1 MSSRLPERLAVLA
14 SAALAVL
21 AAIACGERAPP
32 APGAGTSRVETPA
45 GGDASAPSVVE
56 LAAVEPER
64 PLRRVPLAKGAAHQ
78 LYPID
83 AGHFVYDALRGFT
96 RRPSANQRYVFEEHA
111 GGEYAAKTNA
121 LAMREDAE
129 PAEKRPDLR
138 VLVTGDSHTD
148 GACENSE
155 SFANVCEA
163 LLAARNPQRSVE
175 VLNAGNGSYSFYN
188 YLGVLERFAGLRP
201 HVLVVCVYGGNDW
214 GEALAPWH
222 FHHNGERPR
231 AGGDYD
237 QRLAAALRVR
247 DGWGRQAVNQS
258 HNQYLYFAREPGQ
271 VAVALRAG
279 LSVTEELRKQCARD
293 GIRFVVAY
301 LPPLVDVQRERLL
314 PSIDE
319 VDAALGLDARALAI
333 TDELAD
339 HYLGWCE
346 RAGIETLDLR
356 PLLRAHA
363 AEPLYWRADL
373 HLAVR
378 GHELV
383 GAALAERL

>member
-1 MSSRLPERLAVLA
+1 MCCRRAERNRFASALA
-14 SAALAVL
+14 SLALVAA
-21 AAIACGERAPP
+21 ACGERAEP
-32 APGAGTSRVETPA
+32 APAAAQPTLALDPA
-45 GGDASAPSVVE
+45 AVD

-64 PLRRVPLAKGAAHQ
+64 PLERATLAKSAAHQ
-78 LYPID
+78 LYPIE
-83 AGHFVYDALRGFT
+83 AGHYVYDALRGFT
-96 RRPSANQRYVFEEHA
+96 RRPSASQTYSFEEHA
-111 GGEYAAKTNA
+111 GGSYTARTNA

-129 PAEKRPDLR
+129 PAEVRPDLR

-155 SFANVCEA
+155 SFANRCEA
-163 LLAARNPQRSVE
+163 LLAAADAGRTVE

-188 YLGVLERFAGLRP
+188 YLGVLERCAGLRP

-222 FHHNGERPR
+222 YHHHGERPR

-237 QRLAAALRVR
+237 ARLSAALRVR

-258 HNQYLYFAREPGQ
+258 HNQYLYFAREPAQ
-271 VAVALRAG
+271 AAVALRAG
-279 LSVTEELRKQCARD
+279 MSVTEELRRQCARD

-301 LPPLVDVQRERLL
+301 LPPLVDVQRERIL

-319 VDAALGLDARALAI
+319 VDAALGVDAAALAI
-333 TDELAD
+333 TDALAD
-339 HYLGWCE
+339 RYLAWCARE
-346 RAGIETLDLR
+346 KIETLDLR

-363 AEPLYWRADL
+363 EEPLYWRADL
-373 HLAVR
+373 HLSVR

-383 GAALAERL
+383 GAALAERLASPR